1 MCLNFDDDFHN
12 LNIVGLRNQKMK
24 DHSIVFSKI
33 WLLQWIIG
41 GHRLLIST
49 SFVCRRRYARA
60 GSFNGFNGFSR
71 FNGFS
76 SVLIVPMVS
85 RRFLADV
92 DCSLGFTGFQEWS
105 GGKFNCGGQEPSGIA
120 S

>member
-1 MCLNFDDDFHN
+1 
-12 LNIVGLRNQKMK
+12 MK
-24 DHSIVFSKI
+24 DHSIVFSRI

-71 FNGFS
+71 FNGLS
-76 SVLIVPMVS
+76 SVLIVPMVLVGFWPMLIVPLVSLVSKSGQAGNSIAVAKNHQALPAS
-85 RRFLADV
+85 RTDFV
-92 DCSLGFTGFQEWS
+92 DQ
-105 GGKFNCGGQEPSGIA
+105 
-120 S
+120 